1 MKAIN
6 QFESLLQEHNQTT
19 ILKFYL
25 HISHDEQQERLKE
38 RMQIPEKM
46 WKYNADDLKESE
58 KWDIYMKY
66 YEDIFNQCNQYP
78 WQIIPADQNWY
89 KNYLIAEKLL
99 ATLKSFKMKFPGLK
113 K

>member
-1 MKAIN
+1 
-6 QFESLLQEHNQTT
+6 
-19 ILKFYL
+19 
-25 HISHDEQQERLKE
+25 
-38 RMQIPEKM
+38 
-46 WKYNADDLKESE
+46 
-58 KWDIYMKY
+58 MKY